1 MLTPTGELIGRA
13 KTSGEVRTL
22 RVIDDQLYVATRKG
36 ALSIWQNR

>member
-1 MLTPTGELIGRA
+1 
-13 KTSGEVRTL
+13 VRTL